1 MSRLGVPDLE
11 LRLLVRNLLGNSEL
25 SEKNPGLE
33 VWRTGPDPS
42 CALCES
48 ENFIAHF

>member
-1 MSRLGVPDLE
+1 MSRLGVSDPE
-11 LRLLVRNLLGNSEL
+11 LLLLVRNLLGNSKL

-33 VWRTGPDPS
+33 VWRTGPGPS

-48 ENFIAHF
+48 EYFIAHF